1 MIFNITKKIFL
12 RMRSFRDFEIHRLEK
27 FVENSREQ
35 DDSFR
40 KMDPYHHRLVF
51 LIFFYDFQKFLVR

>member
-1 MIFNITKKIFL
+1 MFTFNSKQNIFL

-40 KMDPYHHRLVF
+40 KMDPYHHKLVF
-51 LIFFYDFQKFLVR
+51 FNFFLRLSKKF